1 MEEKPYIIAGI
12 PAYNEEKTIAKVV
25 LLAKKYVDKVI
36 VVDDGSEDMT
46 GDIAKELGAEVIR
59 HPENMGYGA
68 ALRTIFHKARQENA
82 DILIT
87 LDADGQHDP
96 REIPKLVK
104 PLIKGEADI
113 VIGSRFLGK
122 TDAKMYRL
130 LGVKTIT
137 IATNLLMRVKITDAQ
152 SGYRAYNKKAIQV
165 IRPTEDGM
173 GASIEILS
181 QAVEHKLRIKEVPI
195 TIRYEG
201 LETSSE
207 HPIKH
212 GAGVVGTL
220 ITKTIGR
227 RPLRYLGIPGSLS
240 VLAGLYFINLL
251 VALYNQSK
259 YFSLPMAIV
268 ALGFIS
274 VGIVLLSSAIIIHVV
289 RNLEKKIITYEY
301 MMMRSKSRN
310 I

>member
-1 MEEKPYIIAGI
+1 MKNKPYIIAGI

-25 LLAKKYVDKVI
+25 LLAKKHVDKVI

-46 GDIAKELGAEVIR
+46 GDIAKELGAEVIK

-104 PLIKGEADI
+104 PLIEGEADI

-152 SGYRAYNKKAIQV
+152 SGYRAYNRKAIQV

-173 GASIEILS
+173 GASVEILL

-227 RPLRYLGIPGSLS
+227 RPLRYLGLPGIASIF
-240 VLAGLYFINLL
+240 AGLYFIYWL
-251 VALYNQSK
+251 AQLYNQTR
-259 YFSLPMAIV
+259 YFSLPMAII
-268 ALGFIS
+268 ALGFITT
-274 VGIVLLSSAIIIHVV
+274 GIILLTSAVTIYLM
-289 RNLEKKIITYEY
+289 RNLEKKIIAHEY
-301 MMMRSKSRN
+301 TIIK
-310 I
+310 